1 MSRQRPGSRRQP
13 RRRSGRSFP
22 TAWVITGLIV
32 VGVIGALI
40 LLTRPTSQTAAA
52 EVECNRNEH
61 FTQHAHANLRIYI
74 NGEQVPLPANV
85 GIRPGD
91 CLYWLHTHDG
101 SGTIHVEAPVR
112 DRVFTL
118 GQFFKVWD
126 RTLSST
132 EMMGYQ
138 VDETHQIKAWV
149 NGEEYTGDPAEIP
162 LRQHAVI
169 TLQYGPPFQPPHTH
183 QFQPNE

>member
-1 MSRQRPGSRRQP
+1 MSRPRPGPRRQP
-13 RRRSGRSFP
+13 RRQTRRPFP
-22 TAWVITGLIV
+22 TAWVLTGLIV

-40 LLTRPTSQTAAA
+40 LLTRPASQTAAA

-61 FTQHAHANLRIYI
+61 FTQHVHVNLRIDI
-74 NGEQVPLPANV
+74 NGEQVPVPANV

-101 SGTIHVEAPVR
+101 SGTVHVEAPIR

-118 GQFFKVWD
+118 GQFFQVWG
-126 RTLSST
+126 RNLSAT
-132 EMMGYQ
+132 ELMGYQ

-149 NGEEYTGDPAEIP
+149 NGEEFAGDPAEIP
-162 LRQHAVI
+162 LSSRAVI

-183 QFQPNE
+183 EFQPGE